1 MDAGTSDTRSTE
13 AFYKALA
20 WLHANQK
27 RLLIGGGI
35 IIGAGLIAGIY
46 AWKKS
51 SDAADANATLFNL
64 PLSTMTGAPSPAAPT
79 PPSTYLSVAER
90 YPGTSA
96 AEYAQ
101 LLGAE
106 ALFVDN
112 KYKEAEREFSAYL
125 TDHPGGA
132 MAAQSQM
139 GVAASLEAQGNR
151 AEAIQKYST
160 IISTYPSDPSVT
172 EPAKLTLARLYEQAN
187 RPDQSLSLYAELAR
201 NANAYDPWAAEARE
215 RGQLLLVK
223 HPELQRTEQ
232 PPPPGTAPLSA
243 PPAAKAPGATP
254 PPAAQA
260 KPANPANN
268 LLTFPTTTPNPPN
281 KP

>member
-1 MDAGTSDTRSTE
+1 MDAGTSETRSTE

-35 IIGAGLIAGIY
+35 IVGVGLIAGIY

-51 SDAADANATLFNL
+51 SDAADASATLFNL
-64 PLSTMTGAPSPAAPT
+64 PLSAPAGAPSPAPV
-79 PPSTYLSVAER
+79 PSSSAYLALAER

-96 AEYAQ
+96 AEYAE

-106 ALFVDN
+106 ALFVND
-112 KYKEAEREFSAYL
+112 KYKEAEHEFSKYL
-125 TDHPGGA
+125 AEQPDGGL
-132 MAAQSQM
+132 AAEAQM
-139 GVAASLEAQGNR
+139 GVAACLEAEGNR
-151 AEAIQKYST
+151 SEAIQKYSM
-160 IISTYPSDPSVT
+160 IIATYPSDPSVT

-187 RPDQSLSLYAELAR
+187 RPDQSLTLYAELAR
-201 NANAYDPWAAEARE
+201 SPNAYDPWAAEARE

-223 HPELQRTEQ
+223 HPELQRAEQ
-232 PPPPGTAPLSA
+232 PPPPGTAPLSVPPASKAPAA
-243 PPAAKAPGATP
+243 PPAA
-254 PPAAQA
+254 AQA
-260 KPANPANN
+260 NPANPAAN
-268 LLTFPTTTPNPPN
+268 LLTFPPAPPHPPT